1 MNRQFDD
8 LMLGSIELFCLAAE
22 QGSFTAAANIA
33 SVTPAAVSR
42 SVSRLE
48 ERIGVRLFVRTT
60 RQMRLTDEG
69 RVYFEQCRQALNQLV
84 EAERE
89 VSGHQLEPSGLL
101 RISAPSTYGHYRLL
115 PLIPGFRD
123 RYPGVKVE
131 INISNRNI
139 DFAEEGYD
147 LAVRARV
154 TADSGL
160 IARHLEDTPLAVVAS
175 PDYLARRG
183 TPKSLEDLAQHECIQ
198 FELPSSGRS
207 IPWLFR
213 RDGQDI
219 EWQTT
224 GGYACSDDVT
234 AGATLARHGAGVF
247 QSYRFVVEDDLRTGR
262 LVELLQDFGGR
273 WRPHSLLYPHRRF
286 VPLRVRVFV
295 DYLTGLGNQ
304 AKAAGGNAAL
314 VAARA

>member
-8 LMLGSIELFCLAAE
+8 VMLGSIELFCLAAE
-22 QGSFTAAANIA
+22 QGSFTAAAATA

-48 ERIGVRLFVRTT
+48 ERLGVRLFTRTT
-60 RQMRLTDEG
+60 RQMRLTEAG
-69 RVYFEQCRQALNQLV
+69 RAYFEQCRQALNQLV

-89 VSGHQLEPSGLL
+89 ITGLQTAPSGLL
-101 RISAPSTYGHYRLL
+101 RISAPTTYGHYRLL
-115 PLIPGFRD
+115 PLLPTFRERFPD
-123 RYPGVKVE
+123 VKVE
-131 INISNRNI
+131 VNVSNRNI

-147 LAVRARV
+147 LAIRARA
-154 TADSGL
+154 TADSSL
-160 IARHLEDTPLAVVAS
+160 VARLLEDTPLVVIAS
-175 PDYLARRG
+175 PDYLRRHG
-183 TPKSLEDLAQHECIQ
+183 TPSTLDALQSHECIQ
-198 FELPSSGRS
+198 FELPSSGRA

-213 RDGQDI
+213 RDGQ
-219 EWQTT
+219 ELELQTA

-247 QSYRFVVEDDLRTGR
+247 QAYRFVVEEDLRAGR

-273 WRPHSLLYPHRRF
+273 SRPHSLLYPHRRF

-295 DYLTGLGNQ
+295 DYLLGQ
-304 AKAAGGNAAL
+304 
-314 VAARA
+314 RS

>member
-8 LMLGSIELFCLAAE
+8 VMLGSIELFCLAAE
-22 QGSFTAAANIA
+22 QGSFTGAAATA

-48 ERIGVRLFVRTT
+48 ERLGVRLFTRTT
-60 RQMRLTDEG
+60 RQMRLTEAG
-69 RVYFEQCRQALNQLV
+69 RAYFEQCRQALNQLV

-89 VSGHQLEPSGLL
+89 VTGLQAAPSGLL
-101 RISAPSTYGHYRLL
+101 RISAPTTYGHYRLL
-115 PLIPGFRD
+115 PLLPAFRQRHPD
-123 RYPGVKVE
+123 VKVE
-131 INISNRNI
+131 VNVSNRNI

-147 LAVRARV
+147 LAIRARA
-154 TADSGL
+154 TADSSL
-160 IARHLEDTPLAVVAS
+160 VARLLEDTPLVVIAS
-175 PDYLARRG
+175 PDYLRRHG
-183 TPKSLEDLAQHECIQ
+183 TPSTLDALQSHECIQ
-198 FELPSSGRS
+198 FELPSSGRA

-213 RDGQDI
+213 REGQDI
-219 EWQTT
+219 EVQTT

-247 QSYRFVVEDDLRTGR
+247 QAYRFVVEEDLRAGR

-273 WRPHSLLYPHRRF
+273 SRPHSLLYPHRRF

-295 DYLTGLGNQ
+295 DYLLGQ
-304 AKAAGGNAAL
+304 GS
-314 VAARA
+314 

>member
-8 LMLGSIELFCLAAE
+8 VMLGSIELFCLAAE
-22 QGSFTAAANIA
+22 QGSFTAAAATA

-48 ERIGVRLFVRTT
+48 ERLGVRLFTRTT
-60 RQMRLTDEG
+60 RQMRLTEAG
-69 RVYFEQCRQALNQLV
+69 RGYFEQCRQALNQLV

-89 VSGHQLEPSGLL
+89 ITGLQTAPSGLL
-101 RISAPSTYGHYRLL
+101 RISAPTTYGHYRLL
-115 PLIPGFRD
+115 PLLPTFRERFPD
-123 RYPGVKVE
+123 VKVE
-131 INISNRNI
+131 VNVSNRNI

-147 LAVRARV
+147 LAIRARA
-154 TADSGL
+154 TADSSL
-160 IARHLEDTPLAVVAS
+160 VARLLEDTPLVVIAS
-175 PDYLARRG
+175 PDYLRRHG
-183 TPKSLEDLAQHECIQ
+183 TPSTLDALQSHECIQ
-198 FELPSSGRS
+198 FELPSSGRA

-213 RDGQDI
+213 REGQDI
-219 EWQTT
+219 EVQTT

-247 QSYRFVVEDDLRTGR
+247 QAYRFVVEEDLRAGR

-273 WRPHSLLYPHRRF
+273 SRPHSLLYPHRRF

-295 DYLTGLGNQ
+295 DYLLGQ
-304 AKAAGGNAAL
+304 
-314 VAARA
+314 RS

>member
-8 LMLGSIELFCLAAE
+8 VMLGSIELFCLAAE
-22 QGSFTAAANIA
+22 QGSFTAAAATA

-48 ERIGVRLFVRTT
+48 ERLGVRLFTRTT
-60 RQMRLTDEG
+60 RQMRLTEAG
-69 RVYFEQCRQALNQLV
+69 RAYFEQCRQALNQLV

-89 VSGHQLEPSGLL
+89 ITGLQTAPSGLL
-101 RISAPSTYGHYRLL
+101 RISAPTTYGHYRLL
-115 PLIPGFRD
+115 PLLPTFRERFPD
-123 RYPGVKVE
+123 VKVE
-131 INISNRNI
+131 VNVSNRNI

-147 LAVRARV
+147 LAIRARA
-154 TADSGL
+154 TADSSL
-160 IARHLEDTPLAVVAS
+160 VARLLEDTPLVVIAS
-175 PDYLARRG
+175 PDYLRRHG
-183 TPKSLEDLAQHECIQ
+183 TPSTLDALQSHECIQ
-198 FELPSSGRS
+198 FELPSSGRA

-213 RDGQDI
+213 REGQDI
-219 EWQTT
+219 EVQTT

-247 QSYRFVVEDDLRTGR
+247 QAYRFVVEEDLRAGR

-273 WRPHSLLYPHRRF
+273 SRPHSLLYPHRRF

-295 DYLTGLGNQ
+295 DYLLGQ
-304 AKAAGGNAAL
+304 RSAQP
-314 VAARA
+314 